1 MILYTIKCCILCGQ
15 KSTNT
20 NISERVIIL
29 AKAVKKAPQTREE
42 VLEAALGDIR
52 SKFGD
57 GAIMRLGDTA
67 KKNVDVISS
76 GVLPLDVA
84 LGIGG
89 YPKGRIVEIFGPEGS
104 GKTTVALCAIAE
116 AQKAGGIAAFIDA
129 EHALDPRLA
138 ANLGVDVANLYL
150 SQPDSGEQ
158 ALYILDQMVRSGAID
173 IVVVDSVAAL
183 TPQAE
188 IDGRIGESQMGLQ
201 ARLMSNSL
209 RRLAAVIA
217 KTNCIVIF
225 INQLRALIS
234 TGYAQGP
241 TETTTGGRALKFYA
255 SIRLEVRRGK
265 KIDKGEV
272 TIGHELYLK
281 VVKNK
286 LAPPFRT
293 GHTSLI
299 YGRGIP
305 QDIVIVDM
313 AIDYGIIVKKGSWLA
328 YKGETL
334 GQGRESVAQFLAEHK
349 ELQDEVVKGIMA
361 KVSEGLGY
369 MPDAV
374 GTQGEG
380 ETQTESQEVLDDE
393 SLDAEDDM
401 LEISESDSDSESE

>member
-1 MILYTIKCCILCGQ
+1 MIT
-15 KSTNT
+15 
-20 NISERVIIL
+20 L
-29 AKAVKKAPQTREE
+29 AKAVKKSPQTREQ
-42 VLEAALGDIR
+42 VLEEALGEIR
-52 SKFGD
+52 SKYGD
-57 GAIMRLGDTA
+57 GAVMRLGESA
-67 KKNVDVISS
+67 KKSVEVISS

-138 ANLGVDVANLYL
+138 ATLGVDVANLYL
-150 SQPDSGEQ
+150 AQPDSGEQ
-158 ALYILDQMVRSGAID
+158 AMYILDQMVRSGAVDMI
-173 IVVVDSVAAL
+173 VVDSVAAL

-201 ARLMSNSL
+201 ARMMSYSL
-209 RRLAAVIA
+209 RRLASIIA
-217 KTNCIVIF
+217 KTNCVVIF
-225 INQLRALIS
+225 INQLRAMIS
-234 TGYAQGP
+234 TGYSQGP

-272 TIGHELYLK
+272 TVGHELFLK

-286 LAPPFRT
+286 LAPPFRM

-299 YGRGIP
+299 YGKGIP
-305 QDIVIVDM
+305 KDIVIVDM
-313 AIDYGIIVKKGSWLA
+313 AIDYGVIAKKGSWLA

-334 GQGRESVAQFLAEHK
+334 GQGRETVAQFLAEHK
-349 ELQDEVVKGIMA
+349 DLQDEIVKAIMS
-361 KVSEGLGY
+361 KVSEGLGL
-369 MPDAV
+369 PV
-374 GTQGEG
+374 PEKTQDEN
-380 ETQTESQEVLDDE
+380 EEAPSESEELPED
-393 SLDAEDDM
+393 EDDM
-401 LEISESDSDSESE
+401 LEISDSDSDSEQDAE

>member
-1 MILYTIKCCILCGQ
+1 MIT
-15 KSTNT
+15 
-20 NISERVIIL
+20 L

-42 VLEAALGDIR
+42 ILEEALGDIR

-104 GKTTVALCAIAE
+104 GKTTIALCAVAE

-129 EHALDPRLA
+129 EHALDPHLA
-138 ANLGVDVANLYL
+138 ATLGVDIANLYL

-158 ALYILDQMVRSGAID
+158 ALYILDQMVRTGAVD

-201 ARLMSNSL
+201 ARLMSYSL
-209 RRLAAVIA
+209 RRLASIIA

-234 TGYAQGP
+234 TGYGQGP

-255 SIRLEVRRGK
+255 SVRLEVRRGK

-305 QDIVIVDM
+305 RDVAVVDM
-313 AIDYGIIVKKGSWLA
+313 AIDYGVIVKKGSWLA

-334 GQGRESVAQFLAEHK
+334 GQGRDTVAQFLAENK
-349 ELQDEVVKGIMA
+349 ALQDEIVKGIMQ
-361 KVSEGLGY
+361 KVGEGLGY
-369 MPDAV
+369 MPDASEM
-374 GTQGEG
+374 QEG
-380 ETQTESQEVLDDE
+380 SSETPAEPLEDLPQESDE
-393 SLDAEDDM
+393 EM
-401 LEISESDSDSESE
+401 LEISDSDSE

>member
-1 MILYTIKCCILCGQ
+1 MIT
-15 KSTNT
+15 
-20 NISERVIIL
+20 L

-42 VLEAALGDIR
+42 ILEEALGDIR

-104 GKTTVALCAIAE
+104 GKTTIALCAVAE

-129 EHALDPRLA
+129 EHALDPHLA
-138 ANLGVDVANLYL
+138 ATLGVDIANLYL

-158 ALYILDQMVRSGAID
+158 ALYILDQMVRTGAVD

-201 ARLMSNSL
+201 ARLMSYSL
-209 RRLAAVIA
+209 RRLASIIA

-234 TGYAQGP
+234 TGYGQGP

-305 QDIVIVDM
+305 RDVAVVDM
-313 AIDYGIIVKKGSWLA
+313 AIDYGVIVKKGSWLA

-334 GQGRESVAQFLAEHK
+334 GQGRDTVAQFLAENK
-349 ELQDEVVKGIMA
+349 TLQDEIVKGIMK
-361 KVSEGLGY
+361 KVGEGLGY
-369 MPDAV
+369 MPDASEMQED
-374 GTQGEG
+374 TN
-380 ETQTESQEVLDDE
+380 ETPAEPLEELAPES
-393 SLDAEDDM
+393 EDGM
-401 LEISESDSDSESE
+401 LEISDSDSDSE